1 MAETNA
7 RLSDESVVLQVLGLL
22 YLIVIPVPC
31 RAVPC
36 RAVPNPNSVP
46 YVVDYSGSLRT
57 ALSKP
62 YCT

>member
-22 YLIVIPVPC
+22 YFTVIP
-31 RAVPC
+31 VPC